1 MNLSLGFEPL
11 QKTSRSASQIVSRA
25 FRAKGVRSLVIAVA
39 IVAGGATS
47 LQNAVANGDTRTIY
61 IENMHTGEKGAFTF
75 KKEGRYDPEVLKKLS
90 WLLRDWRKDEPI
102 DMDPHLFDLIWEVYR
117 EVDAKESIHVVC
129 GYRSPA
135 TNAMLRARSKGVAQQ
150 SQHTRGKAMDFY
162 IPGVN
167 LADLRAAGLRLQR
180 GGVGFYPT
188 SGSPFVHMDTGGVR
202 MWPRMT
208 HDQLV
213 KVFPDGKT
221 VHIPADGKPLANY
234 NAAVAELEARGGK
247 ADTQVASND
256 SGKGIK
262 NFFASL
268 FGKKGGDEDEGADE
282 APARTKVA
290 TAKTSPVTD
299 SDTDTPTARA
309 PAAPASRVAMA
320 AAPVPA
326 ARPAE
331 IAAALAT
338 AQQTAQATMAPLPLK
353 RPNAPVQH
361 PPVQTAALGPV
372 PLPAVITR
380 GTDAPAPSVLG
391 YASASDPMGGLP
403 QNLVMSAGPQP
414 RLREKSKAAE
424 IPFGRMFLAP
434 SLTAEPY
441 LRAPEMRVFT
451 AFLTAPR
458 EVVAMGFSYDAT
470 GGLSTQRFSG
480 PAIASLPTYMFASPN
495 VRLTQRIP

>member
-1 MNLSLGFEPL
+1 MRTL
-11 QKTSRSASQIVSRA
+11 A
-25 FRAKGVRSLVIAVA
+25 IAVA

-47 LQNAVANGDTRTIY
+47 LQNAVANGDTRTLY

-75 KKEGRYDPEVLKKLS
+75 KKEGRYDPEVLKKLN
-90 WLLRDWRKDEPI
+90 WLLRDWRKEEPI
-102 DMDPHLFDLIWEVYR
+102 DMDPQLFDLIWEVYR
-117 EVDAKESIHVVC
+117 DVDAKESIHVVC

-135 TNAMLRARSKGVAQQ
+135 TNAMLRARSKGVAEQ

-247 ADTQVASND
+247 AATVVASDD

-262 NFFASL
+262 NFFSSL
-268 FGKKGGDEDEGADE
+268 FGKKGGDDDEGADE
-282 APARTKVA
+282 APARTRVA
-290 TAKTSPVTD
+290 TAKTSPVN
-299 SDTDTPTARA
+299 DTETASTGT
-309 PAAPASRVAMA
+309 PAAPTSRATFA
-320 AAPVPA
+320 AAPIPA

-353 RPNAPVQH
+353 RPNAPAQ
-361 PPVQTAALGPV
+361 PAPVQTAALGPV

-380 GTDAPAPSVLG
+380 GTEAPPPPALG
-391 YASASDPMGGLP
+391 YAPANDPMAGMP

-414 RLREKSKAAE
+414 KLREKTRAAE

-480 PAIASLPTYMFASPN
+480 PAIASLPTYMFASAN

>member
-1 MNLSLGFEPL
+1 MSLGFEPL
-11 QKTSRSASQIVSRA
+11 QKTSRSASPTLSRA
-25 FRAKGVRSLVIAVA
+25 ALARGVRCFAIAVA
-39 IVAGGATS
+39 VVAGGATS

-61 IENMHTGEKGAFTF
+61 IQNMHTGEKGAFTF
-75 KKEGRYDPEVLKKLS
+75 KKEGRYDPEVLKKLN
-90 WLLRDWRKDEPI
+90 WILRDWRKDEPT
-102 DMDPHLFDLIWEVYR
+102 DMDPQLFDLIWEVYR
-117 EVDAKESIHVVC
+117 EVDATESIHVVC

-221 VHIPADGKPLANY
+221 VHIPADGKPLVNY
-234 NAAVAELEARGGK
+234 NAAVAELEARGTS
-247 ADTQVASND
+247 APTMVASND
-256 SGKGIK
+256 AGKGIK
-262 NFFASL
+262 NFFSAL

-282 APARTKVA
+282 APPARTQVA
-290 TAKTSPVTD
+290 TAKTSPVKD
-299 SDTDTPTARA
+299 DDDTPA
-309 PAAPASRVAMA
+309 PTRVA
-320 AAPVPA
+320 AAPLPS
-326 ARPAE
+326 ARPVE
-331 IAAALAT
+331 IAATLAT
-338 AQQTAQATMAPLPLK
+338 AQVTAQATLAPLPLK
-353 RPNAPVQH
+353 RPNTPAPAV
-361 PPVQTAALGPV
+361 PVQTASLAPV

-380 GTDAPAPSVLG
+380 GTDAPIAPALG
-391 YASASDPMGGLP
+391 YASANDPMGGMP

-414 RLREKSKAAE
+414 RLREKAKAAE

-470 GGLSTQRFSG
+470 AGLSTQRFSG
-480 PAIASLPTYMFASPN
+480 PAIASLPTYMFASAN
-495 VRLTQRIP
+495 VRLTERLP